1 MSQKNEE
8 LSRVSGSKSRKKTH
22 YAAEFKRAKVCE
34 YFQSGMGI
42 AAFSQK
48 AGIPLTTLNDWV
60 EAFKAAHPT
69 IANSAMT
76 KDEKTRALEEEVA
89 QLKRELVQATQEC
102 QKARACAHTWET
114 MVDVAEKMYGIEIKK
129 KLAPNNK

>member
-1 MSQKNEE
+1 M
-8 LSRVSGSKSRKKTH
+8 RVFSVRHGNCGIQSKSGYPADHIVSLGRG
-22 YAAEFKRAKVCE
+22 V
-34 YFQSGMGI
+34 Q
-42 AAFSQK
+42 
-48 AGIPLTTLNDWV
+48 
-60 EAFKAAHPT
+60 AAHPT

-102 QKARACAHTWET
+102 QKARACAHAWET

-129 KLAPNNK
+129 KVGAKQ

>member
-1 MSQKNEE
+1 MSQESEE
-8 LSRVSGSKSRKKTH
+8 LSRVSASKSRKKTH

-48 AGIPLTTLNDWV
+48 AGIPQTTLSDWV

-69 IANSAMT
+69 IANRYVPLHA
-76 KDEKTRALEEEVA
+76 K
-89 QLKRELVQATQEC
+89 
-102 QKARACAHTWET
+102 
-114 MVDVAEKMYGIEIKK
+114 
-129 KLAPNNK
+129 